1 VKRISIWGATGSIG
15 TQTLDVIS
23 RNRDRFQ
30 IRMLTAHRNASLL
43 YEQAKVFR
51 PERVVITGKVERKR
65 WEKAFAGLGIPVH
78 WSMKALLELAGDG
91 DEDVAVNAL
100 AGSSGLLASINGLK
114 AGTEL
119 ALANKE
125 VLVMAGELVMDLAKK
140 SGVRI
145 LPVDSEH
152 SAIYQ
157 SLAGED
163 RKAIKRLILTGSG
176 GPFRGKSPEQL
187 AGVTVEEAL
196 KHPNWNMGRK
206 VTIDSATLM
215 NKGLEVI
222 EARWLFNIPAPRI
235 DVVIH
240 PQSIV
245 HSMVEF
251 VDGSI
256 KAQLGLPDMRIP
268 ISYALSCPGRMNGDY
283 RWMDLKQPFA
293 LQFEPPDLER
303 FRSLRLAFD
312 ALEAG
317 GAAPAVLNAADEVA
331 VGLFLE
337 EKITFLQIPELVETA
352 LEHHPRSKSPGLET
366 LLELDQWTRQFLTA
380 MIKK

>member
-15 TQTLDVIS
+15 TQTLDVIG

-30 IRMLTAHRNASLL
+30 IRMLTAHRNAELL
-43 YEQAKVFR
+43 FEQAKTFR
-51 PERVVITGKVERKR
+51 PERVVITGRVDRPH
-65 WEKAFAGLGIPVH
+65 WEKAFRRLGIPVH
-78 WSMKALLELAGDG
+78 WSMRALLELAEEGK
-91 DEDVAVNAL
+91 EDIAVNAL
-100 AGSSGLLASINGLK
+100 VGSAGLMASVNGLK

-125 VLVMAGELVMDLAKK
+125 VLVMAGELVMNLAKRH
-140 SGVRI
+140 GVRI
-145 LPVDSEH
+145 LPIDSEH
-152 SAIYQ
+152 SAVFQ

-163 RKAIKRLILTGSG
+163 VKNINRIILTASG
-176 GPFRGKSPEQL
+176 GPFRMKALDQL
-187 AGVTVEEAL
+187 SDVTVEEAL
-196 KHPNWNMGRK
+196 NHPNWNMGKK
-206 VTIDSATLM
+206 VSIDSATLM

-222 EARWLFNIPAPRI
+222 EARWLFGVPASQI
-235 DVVIH
+235 EVVIH

-268 ISYALSCPGRMNGDY
+268 ISYALSCPGRMQGDY
-283 RWMDLKQPFA
+283 RWMRFEEGVKLD
-293 LQFEPPDLER
+293 FEPPDYER
-303 FRSLRLAFD
+303 FRSLRLAFE

-337 EKITFLQIPELVETA
+337 RKIAFMQIPELVETA
-352 LEHHPRSKSPGLET
+352 LSEHPPVKSPDIETILEM
-366 LLELDQWTRQFLTA
+366 DQWTRQFIMN
-380 MIKK
+380 MIKQ